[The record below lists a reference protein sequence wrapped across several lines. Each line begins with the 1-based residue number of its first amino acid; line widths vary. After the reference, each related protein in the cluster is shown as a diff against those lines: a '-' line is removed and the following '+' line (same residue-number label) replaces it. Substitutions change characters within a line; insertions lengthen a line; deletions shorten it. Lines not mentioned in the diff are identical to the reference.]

1 MNETFYTQA
10 EAAKKI
16 GVSQSMISVYCK
28 PDKITGKAKLAN
40 IRLGK
45 RTLIAESDLMAF
57 LDAMKIQASYS

>member
-1 MNETFYTQA
+1 MNETYYTQT
-10 EAAKKI
+10 EAAKKL
-16 GVSQSMISVYCK
+16 GVSQAMISIYCK
-28 PDKITGKAKLAN
+28 PDKVTGKAMLAN